1 MFVPSSRYGQDMRIL
16 MALMVVAAMSG
27 CAEVVQGPR
36 EVAYSDDSFYIR
48 HSPFAGVASVDA
60 RAQDRCKA
68 IGKAAALKRE
78 AQYYVVDLRDAT
90 YACQ

>member
-1 MFVPSSRYGQDMRIL
+1 

-36 EVAYSDDSFYIR
+36 EVSYSDDSFYIR
-48 HSPFAGVASVDA
+48 HSPFASVASVDA
-60 RAQDRCKA
+60 RAQDRCDA
-68 IGKAAALKRE
+68 IGKTAALKRE
-78 AQYYVVDLRDAT
+78 AQYYFVDLRDAT